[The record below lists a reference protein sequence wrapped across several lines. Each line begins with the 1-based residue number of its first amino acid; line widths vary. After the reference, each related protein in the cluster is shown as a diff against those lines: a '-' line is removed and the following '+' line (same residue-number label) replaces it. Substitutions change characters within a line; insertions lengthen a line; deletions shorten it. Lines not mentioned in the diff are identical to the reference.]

1 MGLFDSIF
9 GIDITGDGKADML
22 DDAIILGALEEDET
36 RRVANKRRDD
46 DWTDEDDGPAGGNY
60 ASGAIDDLLGF

>member
-22 DDAIILGALEEDET
+22 DDAIILGALEEDEAM
-36 RRVANKRRDD
+36 RAANKHGN
-46 DWTDEDDGPAGGNY
+46 DWTEEDDLSQAER
-60 ASGAIDDLLGF
+60 

>member
-22 DDAIILGALEEDET
+22 DDAIILEALDGPAEGKKAM
-36 RRVANKRRDD
+36 RAANGHED
-46 DWTDEDDGPAGGNY
+46 DWDDEDDAI
-60 ASGAIDDLLGF
+60 ASGAIDEFLGF

>member
-1 MGLFDSIF
+1 MGLFYSIF

-22 DDAIILGALEEDET
+22 DDAIILGALEEDEP

-46 DWTDEDDGPAGGNY
+46 DWTDEDDAI

>member
-22 DDAIILGALEEDET
+22 DDAIILGTLEEDEAM
-36 RRVANKRRDD
+36 RAANKHRDD
-46 DWTDEDDGPAGGNY
+46 DWDEEDDAI
-60 ASGAIDDLLGF
+60 ASGAINDLPGI

>member
-22 DDAIILGALEEDET
+22 DDAIILGALEEDEH
-36 RRVANKRRDD
+36 RSKREDD
-46 DWTDEDDGPAGGNY
+46 DWDEEDDAI
-60 ASGAIDDLLGF
+60 ASGTIDEFFGF